1 MKQSIGLTYTLN
13 FIIIFIVITFA
24 FLFGIMSYYKAF
36 KVNSRISNAIENHE
50 GYNSL
55 SIAEINDVLDDLGYK
70 EGAVSCPAREYD
82 GNTYTSSSSKATN
95 DYAICVYEYPLNND
109 TGYFRYGIVT
119 YIYIDIPI
127 IGQNLQFPVYSE
139 TEKIYKFSA

>member
-1 MKQSIGLTYTLN
+1 MKQGIGLTYTLN
-13 FIIIFIVITFA
+13 FVIVFILITFA

-55 SIAEINDVLDDLGYK
+55 SEKEINNVLDSLGYRKGSVGCSKRKSQESK
-70 EGAVSCPAREYD
+70 ES
-82 GNTYTSSSSKATN
+82 N
-95 DYAICVYEYPLNND
+95 YAICIYEYPVNES
-109 TGYFRYGIVT
+109 GYFRYGIVT
-119 YIYIDIPI
+119 YIYIDLPLVNEFKIPI
-127 IGQNLQFPVYSE
+127 YSE

>member
-13 FIIIFIVITFA
+13 FVIIFIVITFA

-50 GYNSL
+50 GYNTL
-55 SIAEINDVLDDLGYK
+55 SSEEIDKVLGTLGYRSEK
-70 EGAVSCPAREYD
+70 VSCPTR
-82 GNTYTSSSSKATN
+82 TYKNKVYNSVSTN
-95 DYAICVYEYPLNND
+95 DYAICVYEYLPVNSS
-109 TGYFRYGIVT
+109 GYFRYGIVT
-119 YIYIDIPI
+119 YIYLDIPI
-127 IGQNLQFPVYSE
+127 IGKTLKLPVYSE

>member
-1 MKQSIGLTYTLN
+1 MREGIGLTYTLN

-55 SIAEINDVLDDLGYK
+55 SIDEINKVLNTIGYTK
-70 EGAVSCPAREYD
+70 GSVNCPTRNYKKID
-82 GNTYTSSSSKATN
+82 YNSISSN
-95 DYAICVYEYPLNND
+95 DYAMCVYKYPVNSS
-109 TGYFRYGIVT
+109 GYFRYGIVT
-119 YIYIDIPI
+119 YINIDIPI
-127 IGQNLQFPVYSE
+127 IGKTLKLPVYTE

>member
-1 MKQSIGLTYTLN
+1 MREGIGLTYTLN

-55 SIAEINDVLDDLGYK
+55 SIDEINKVLNTIGYTK
-70 EGAVSCPAREYD
+70 GSVNCPTRNYKKKD
-82 GNTYTSSSSKATN
+82 YNSISSN
-95 DYAICVYEYPLNND
+95 DYAMCVYKYPVNSS
-109 TGYFRYGIVT
+109 GYFRYGIVT
-119 YIYIDIPI
+119 YINIDIPI
-127 IGQNLQFPVYSE
+127 IGKTLKLPVYTE

>member
-1 MKQSIGLTYTLN
+1 MKQSIGLTYMLN

-55 SIAEINDVLDDLGYK
+55 ASKEIDNVLNTLGYIK
-70 EGAVSCPAREYD
+70 GKVDCPTRNYK
-82 GNTYTSSSSKATN
+82 GKPYTANVKN
-95 DYAICVYEYPLNND
+95 DFAICVYEYPVNSS
-109 TGYFRYGIVT
+109 GYFRYGIVT
-119 YIYIDIPI
+119 YISIDVPI
-127 IGQNLQFPVYSE
+127 INKNLKIPVYTE
-139 TEKIYKFSA
+139 TEKIYKFNA

>member
-1 MKQSIGLTYTLN
+1 MREGIGLTYTLN

-55 SIAEINDVLDDLGYK
+55 SIDEINKVLNTIGYTK
-70 EGAVSCPAREYD
+70 GSVNCPTRNYKKID
-82 GNTYTSSSSKATN
+82 YNSISSN
-95 DYAICVYEYPLNND
+95 DYAMCVYEYPVNSS
-109 TGYFRYGIVT
+109 GYFRYGIVT
-119 YIYIDIPI
+119 YINIDIPI
-127 IGQNLQFPVYSE
+127 IGKTLKLPVYTE